1 MNMPTPPPPQK
12 QTNKNYSLLLSN
24 VYMLI
29 TEEALILRISFK
41 LSISFDAPLLWS
53 SCDHL
58 AKKQTYQYA
67 RKYNYL
73 AFQIC

>member
-1 MNMPTPPPPQK
+1 MLLWLWCRPAAAAMIRPLALELPYVMNMPTPPPPQK

-41 LSISFDAPLLWS
+41 LSISFDAPLL
-53 SCDHL
+53 
-58 AKKQTYQYA
+58 
-67 RKYNYL
+67 
-73 AFQIC
+73 